1 MITTYKYAK
10 KLADEMVKR
19 GLASTWYWESDG
31 KSEDILIEMTDR
43 TDNIGAEVKIDFTLT
58 KVKISMI
65 LFKCQPGEKY
75 PYLVTRINLVEISLW
90 YILTSELFDGVDIDS
105 QIHSDICLINS
116 EKIHANDGFLQW
128 YDENNNPVE
137 E

>member
-1 MITTYKYAK
+1 MITTYKYAE
-10 KLADEMVKR
+10 KLANEMVKR

-31 KSEDILIEMTDR
+31 KSEDILIELNDR
-43 TDNIGAEVKIDFTLT
+43 TDNIGAEVKIDFTPL
-58 KVKISMI
+58 KVKTSMI

-75 PYLVTRINLVEISLW
+75 PYLFTRINLTESSLW

-105 QIHSDICLINS
+105 QIHSDICLINN

-128 YDENNNPVE
+128 YDEDNNPVE